1 MRAGNQ
7 NKLIFLSMFL
17 ILLFSFNNIRS
28 ESVEGNSVTLQ
39 LLDKVTAKISSVE
52 IKIGEKYLYG
62 SLEIEIFF
70 CMKRPPEEIP
80 EDFVL
85 LKVIDKLEK
94 DKIEIAFQG
103 WMLSSSPTISPF
115 EHPTYD
121 VWVKDCKIDKE
132 SS

>member
-7 NKLIFLSMFL
+7 NKLIFLTMFL